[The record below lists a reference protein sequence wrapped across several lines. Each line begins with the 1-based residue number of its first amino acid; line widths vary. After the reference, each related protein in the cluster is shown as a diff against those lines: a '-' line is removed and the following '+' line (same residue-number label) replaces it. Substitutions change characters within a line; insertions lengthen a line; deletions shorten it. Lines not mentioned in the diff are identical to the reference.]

1 MNEDR
6 RIDRLRGG
14 LLGAA
19 LLLAP
24 ACQVV
29 APDDGEFHFHSRTYA
44 MGKYVRHGFIVN
56 DEPVLQEKAD
66 VGWGPWTLKTH
77 LNYDTEKRI
86 LDQRF
91 AGLEFGTDLGED
103 WSLRLLYAY
112 LDFNGFEEL
121 GKTQEVVGVLTYEW
135 EVVTSLFYL
144 HDWDTGK
151 GNLYELS
158 GRRTFPFDGW
168 SLTPSV
174 VVSYNDEYF
183 TADSDFAHVESMLT
197 GTVPLADHVN
207 LSAFAAFSDALND
220 GLGNSRL
227 QDVWWGGLILSVRY

>member
-91 AGLEFGTDLGED
+91 AGLEFGTDLGGLEPAAA
-103 WSLRLLYAY
+103 LRL
-112 LDFNGFEEL
+112 
-121 GKTQEVVGVLTYEW
+121 
-135 EVVTSLFYL
+135 
-144 HDWDTGK
+144 
-151 GNLYELS
+151 
-158 GRRTFPFDGW
+158 P
-168 SLTPSV
+168 
-174 VVSYNDEYF
+174 
-183 TADSDFAHVESMLT
+183 
-197 GTVPLADHVN
+197 
-207 LSAFAAFSDALND
+207 
-220 GLGNSRL
+220 RL
-227 QDVWWGGLILSVRY
+227 QRLRGARQDPGGGGRPHL